1 MHIVEELIAER
12 APKLIEAGYFPLVR
26 PALYRM
32 LAYDAAV
39 FLADAIRPLTGRAAF
54 ELVARHLQVRAAV
67 AGLRNVPTK
76 GAAIVIANH
85 PTGLADG
92 LAVFEA
98 LRQRR
103 PDLCFL
109 ANADALRVIPGAG
122 DIIIPVEWRREKRSR
137 SKSKATLLALRQA
150 IEAERLIVIFPSG
163 RLAYLGWRGLV
174 EREWESSAFALA
186 TRYKVPIIPLRIR
199 ARNSPLYYAFSRL
212 NTELRDITLFR
223 EMLNKKRH
231 VFRLDFGEPIPSEAL
246 PDAADAASAF
256 VRRAVMR
263 L

>member
-1 MHIVEELIAER
+1 MHIVEQLIAER
-12 APKLIEAGYFPLVR
+12 APKLIESGYFPLVR

-39 FLADAIRPLTGRAAF
+39 FLADAIRPLTGRQAF

-67 AGLRNVPTK
+67 AGLHNVPRQ

-103 PDLCFL
+103 PDHCYL

-122 DIIIPVEWRREKRSR
+122 DIIIPVEWRHDKRTR
-137 SKSKATLLALRQA
+137 SKSKQTLLALREA

-174 EREWESSAFALA
+174 ERPWESSAFMLA
-186 TRYKVPIIPLRIR
+186 SRYKVPIIPLRIR
-199 ARNSPLYYAFSRL
+199 ARNSPLYYGFSRI

-231 VFRLDFGEPIPSEAL
+231 VFRLDFGEPIPASAL
-246 PDAADAASAF
+246 PDSADDASAF

>member
-12 APKLIEAGYFPLVR
+12 APRLIESGYFPLVR

-39 FLADAIRPLTGRAAF
+39 FLADAIRPLSGWQAF
-54 ELVARHLQVRAAV
+54 SLVARHLQVRAAV
-67 AGLRNVPTK
+67 AGLHNVPERGT
-76 GAAIVIANH
+76 AFAIANH

-109 ANADALRVIPGAG
+109 ANADALRVIPGAT
-122 DIIIPVEWRREKRSR
+122 DIIIPVEWRQEKRTRAKSR
-137 SKSKATLLALRQA
+137 QTLLDIKAA
-150 IEAERLIVIFPSG
+150 IAAGRLIVIFPSG

-174 EREWESSAFALA
+174 ERPWESSAFMLA
-186 TRYKVPIIPLRIR
+186 TKYDVPIIPLRIR
-199 ARNSPLYYAFSRL
+199 ARNSPLYYAFSKTS
-212 NTELRDITLFR
+212 TELRDITLFR
-223 EMLNKKRH
+223 EMLNKKRQ
-231 VFRLDFGEPIPSEAL
+231 VFRLDFGEPFPPEAL
-246 PDAADAASAF
+246 PEVADEASAF